1 MREGA
6 LRKNATRAVMY
17 IFLIAVSLISVF
29 PLYWSF
35 ISAFNNTQ
43 QILGGWLLPSTHLL
57 ENLQHLFEQH
67 NVVRALKN
75 SFATTLLQTFA
86 ALAVSSI
93 AGYGFEIYHDKA
105 KDTVMAILM
114 LAMMVPFV
122 AVLVPLFQMF
132 TKAKLIN
139 SWTGFIL
146 PSIATPF
153 LIMYFRNSARS
164 FPRDTLEA
172 ARIDGLN
179 EFQIF
184 IRMFIP
190 MMKPTYASA
199 ATITFMGAW
208 NAYLW
213 PKVVMQTNEA
223 ITTPML
229 VANTMGGYV
238 IDYGVVMAAVTICSL
253 PTVIIFFCLRRRVQG
268 TCYVRVVCGV
278 DCHTHGEQIVGAEV
292 YRDKYAVS
300 PTSYKQAN
308 EARQCGNPYK
318 HEHPKS
324 PNDSRGIVFRVVFA
338 CELDRAFVAFEE
350 NRGV

>member
-1 MREGA
+1 MRREGA
-6 LRKNATRAVMY
+6 VRKNASRAVMY
-17 IFLIAVSLISVF
+17 IFLIAASLISVF

-43 QILGGWLLPSTHLL
+43 QILGGWMLPSTHLF

-67 NVVRALKN
+67 NVMRALKN
-75 SFATTLLQTFA
+75 SFATTILQTVL

-105 KDTVMAILM
+105 KDTV
-114 LAMMVPFV
+114 V

-139 SWTGFIL
+139 SWAGFIM

-199 ATITFMGAW
+199 ATITFMNAW

-213 PKVVMQTNEA
+213 PKVIMQTNEA
-223 ITTPML
+223 ITMPML

-253 PTVIIFFCLRRRVQG
+253 PTVIIFFCLQKSFTNAVA
-268 TCYVRVVCGV
+268 
-278 DCHTHGEQIVGAEV
+278 GAV
-292 YRDKYAVS
+292 K
-300 PTSYKQAN
+300 
-308 EARQCGNPYK
+308 
-318 HEHPKS
+318 
-324 PNDSRGIVFRVVFA
+324 
-338 CELDRAFVAFEE
+338 
-350 NRGV
+350 

>member
-6 LRKNATRAVMY
+6 LAKYTKKTLMY
-17 IFLIAVSLISVF
+17 LFLILASLLSIF

-43 QILGGWLLPSTHLL
+43 QILGGRMIPSVYLVQ
-57 ENLQHLFEQH
+57 NIQNLFEQQD
-67 NVVRALKN
+67 VFTALKN
-75 SFATTLLQTFA
+75 SFATSILQTVV

-105 KDTVMAILM
+105 KDSVMSILM

-132 TKAKLIN
+132 TQAGLIN
-139 SWTGFIL
+139 SWIGFIL
-146 PSIATPF
+146 PSISTPF

-184 IRMFIP
+184 VRMFVP
-190 MMKPTYASA
+190 MMCPTYAAA
-199 ATITFMGAW
+199 ATITFMNAW

-213 PKVVMQTNEA
+213 PKVIMQTNDS
-223 ITTPML
+223 ITMPMM
-229 VANTMGGYV
+229 VANLMGGYV
-238 IDYGVVMAAVTICSL
+238 IDYGVVMAGVTICSL
-253 PTVIIFFCLRRRVQG
+253 PTVIIFFVLQKSFTNAVA
-268 TCYVRVVCGV
+268 
-278 DCHTHGEQIVGAEV
+278 GAV
-292 YRDKYAVS
+292 K
-300 PTSYKQAN
+300 
-308 EARQCGNPYK
+308 
-318 HEHPKS
+318 
-324 PNDSRGIVFRVVFA
+324 
-338 CELDRAFVAFEE
+338 
-350 NRGV
+350 

>member
-6 LRKNATRAVMY
+6 LAKYTKKTLMY
-17 IFLIAVSLISVF
+17 LFLILASLLSIF

-43 QILGGWLLPSTHLL
+43 QILGGRMIPSVYLVQ
-57 ENLQHLFEQH
+57 NIQNLFEQQD
-67 NVVRALKN
+67 VFTALKN
-75 SFATTLLQTFA
+75 SFATSILQTVV

-105 KDTVMAILM
+105 KDSVMSILM

-132 TKAKLIN
+132 TQAGLIN
-139 SWTGFIL
+139 SWIGFIL
-146 PSIATPF
+146 PSISTPF

-184 IRMFIP
+184 VRMFVP
-190 MMKPTYASA
+190 MMRPTYAAA
-199 ATITFMGAW
+199 ATITFMNAW

-213 PKVVMQTNEA
+213 PKVIMQTNDS
-223 ITTPML
+223 ITMPMM
-229 VANTMGGYV
+229 VANLMGGYV
-238 IDYGVVMAAVTICSL
+238 IDYGVVMAGVTICSL
-253 PTVIIFFCLRRRVQG
+253 PTVIIFFVLQKSFTNAVA
-268 TCYVRVVCGV
+268 
-278 DCHTHGEQIVGAEV
+278 GAV
-292 YRDKYAVS
+292 K
-300 PTSYKQAN
+300 
-308 EARQCGNPYK
+308 
-318 HEHPKS
+318 
-324 PNDSRGIVFRVVFA
+324 
-338 CELDRAFVAFEE
+338 
-350 NRGV
+350 

>member
-6 LRKNATRAVMY
+6 LAKYTKKTLMY
-17 IFLIAVSLISVF
+17 LFLILASLLSIF

-43 QILGGWLLPSTHLL
+43 QILGGRMIPSVYLVQNIQ
-57 ENLQHLFEQH
+57 NLFGQQDVFT
-67 NVVRALKN
+67 ALKN
-75 SFATTLLQTFA
+75 SFATSILQTVV

-105 KDTVMAILM
+105 KDSVMSILM

-132 TKAKLIN
+132 TQAGLIN
-139 SWTGFIL
+139 SWIGFIL
-146 PSIATPF
+146 PSISTPF

-184 IRMFIP
+184 VRMFVP
-190 MMKPTYASA
+190 MMRPTYAAA
-199 ATITFMGAW
+199 ATITFMNAW

-213 PKVVMQTNEA
+213 PKVIMQTNDS
-223 ITTPML
+223 ITMPMM
-229 VANTMGGYV
+229 VANLMGGYV
-238 IDYGVVMAAVTICSL
+238 IDYGVVMAGVTICSL
-253 PTVIIFFCLRRRVQG
+253 PTVIIFFVLQKSFTNAVA
-268 TCYVRVVCGV
+268 
-278 DCHTHGEQIVGAEV
+278 GAV
-292 YRDKYAVS
+292 K
-300 PTSYKQAN
+300 
-308 EARQCGNPYK
+308 
-318 HEHPKS
+318 
-324 PNDSRGIVFRVVFA
+324 
-338 CELDRAFVAFEE
+338 
-350 NRGV
+350 

>member
-153 LIMYFRNSARS
+153 LIMYFRQRAQLPAGYAR
-164 FPRDTLEA
+164 
-172 ARIDGLN
+172 G
-179 EFQIF
+179 
-184 IRMFIP
+184 
-190 MMKPTYASA
+190 
-199 ATITFMGAW
+199 GAH
-208 NAYLW
+208 
-213 PKVVMQTNEA
+213 
-223 ITTPML
+223 
-229 VANTMGGYV
+229 
-238 IDYGVVMAAVTICSL
+238 
-253 PTVIIFFCLRRRVQG
+253 RRP
-268 TCYVRVVCGV
+268 
-278 DCHTHGEQIVGAEV
+278 E
-292 YRDKYAVS
+292 
-300 PTSYKQAN
+300 
-308 EARQCGNPYK
+308 
-318 HEHPKS
+318 
-324 PNDSRGIVFRVVFA
+324 
-338 CELDRAFVAFEE
+338 
-350 NRGV
+350 

>member
-6 LRKNATRAVMY
+6 LAKYTKKTLMY
-17 IFLIAVSLISVF
+17 LFLILASLLSIF

-43 QILGGWLLPSTHLL
+43 QILGGRMIPSVYLVQ
-57 ENLQHLFEQH
+57 NIQNLFEQQD
-67 NVVRALKN
+67 VFTALKN
-75 SFATTLLQTFA
+75 SFATSILQTVV

-105 KDTVMAILM
+105 KDSVMSILM

-132 TKAKLIN
+132 TQAGLIN
-139 SWTGFIL
+139 SWIGFIL
-146 PSIATPF
+146 PSISTPF

-184 IRMFIP
+184 VRMFVP
-190 MMKPTYASA
+190 MMRPTYAAA
-199 ATITFMGAW
+199 ATITFMNAW

-213 PKVVMQTNEA
+213 PKVIMQTNDS
-223 ITTPML
+223 ITMPMM
-229 VANTMGGYV
+229 VANLMGGYV
-238 IDYGVVMAAVTICSL
+238 IDYGVGMAGGTICAL
-253 PTVIIFFCLRRRVQG
+253 PPVIIFFVLQKSFTNAVA
-268 TCYVRVVCGV
+268 
-278 DCHTHGEQIVGAEV
+278 GAV
-292 YRDKYAVS
+292 K
-300 PTSYKQAN
+300 
-308 EARQCGNPYK
+308 
-318 HEHPKS
+318 
-324 PNDSRGIVFRVVFA
+324 
-338 CELDRAFVAFEE
+338 
-350 NRGV
+350 

>member
-6 LRKNATRAVMY
+6 LAKYTKKTLMY
-17 IFLIAVSLISVF
+17 LFLILASLLSIF

-43 QILGGWLLPSTHLL
+43 QILGGRMIPSVYLVQ
-57 ENLQHLFEQH
+57 NIQNLFEQQD
-67 NVVRALKN
+67 VFTALKN
-75 SFATTLLQTFA
+75 SFATSILQTVV

-105 KDTVMAILM
+105 KDSVMSILM

-132 TKAKLIN
+132 TQAGLIN
-139 SWTGFIL
+139 SWIGLIL
-146 PSIATPF
+146 PSISTPF

-184 IRMFIP
+184 VRMFVP
-190 MMKPTYASA
+190 MMRPTYAAA
-199 ATITFMGAW
+199 ATITFMNAW

-213 PKVVMQTNEA
+213 PKVVMQTNES
-223 ITTPML
+223 ITMPML
-229 VANTMGGYV
+229 VANLMGGYV
-238 IDYGVVMAAVTICSL
+238 IDFGVVMAGVTICSL
-253 PTVIIFFCLRRRVQG
+253 PTIVIFFLLQKSFTNAVA
-268 TCYVRVVCGV
+268 
-278 DCHTHGEQIVGAEV
+278 GAV
-292 YRDKYAVS
+292 K
-300 PTSYKQAN
+300 
-308 EARQCGNPYK
+308 
-318 HEHPKS
+318 
-324 PNDSRGIVFRVVFA
+324 
-338 CELDRAFVAFEE
+338 
-350 NRGV
+350 